1 MAHESNINPTV
12 LNPGDP
18 YAQDE
23 SLPTPGSYRN
33 YLSFCGYEPGDR
45 VSADV
50 YARAEAEFHVAT
62 QGWLAGTV
70 SLEVVRSY
78 LAPLGIQADPKHDRR
93 GLLSAPCVLPDS
105 VLADIAEDEVPDAGV
120 LVERVL
126 GDAFSAPSV
135 AVFAALAWAPW
146 MDGTRRAVDAWAVD
160 EKDRPLVQAMRVIDR
175 SPPCVFVDGVP
186 IIPLNPRMTPTAGPP
201 GCYVARAYL
210 VGSEW
215 HFSTRMDLPAV
226 PDCAALERR
235 VLVELWRV
243 RTKERRSGWE
253 DTLRQQPLMLYRA
266 AYEGAM
272 FAAKNQ
278 AQAATNR
285 GR

>member
-1 MAHESNINPTV
+1 MQ
-12 LNPGDP
+12 G
-18 YAQDE
+18 
-23 SLPTPGSYRN
+23 GSYGN
-33 YLSFCGYEPGDR
+33 YLAFCGYEPQDR
-45 VSADV
+45 VSIDV
-50 YARAEAEFHVAT
+50 YKRLESEFHVAT

-70 SLEVVRSY
+70 SLDVVRSF
-78 LAPLGIQADPKHDRR
+78 LAPLGIQPEPKHDRR

-120 LVERVL
+120 CAERVT
-126 GDAFSAPSV
+126 GDSFSGPSM
-135 AVFAALAWAPW
+135 AAFAALAWVRW
-146 MDGTRRAVDAWAVD
+146 MDGSRRAVDAWAED
-160 EKDRPLVQAMRVIDR
+160 ELERPLVQAMRVIDR
-175 SPPCVFVDGVP
+175 SPPCVYLDGAP
-186 IIPLNPRMTPTAGPP
+186 IIPLNPRMTPTSGPP

-226 PDCAALERR
+226 PSYSALERR
-235 VLVELWRV
+235 ILVELWRV

-266 AYEGAM
+266 AYEGAQV
-272 FAAKNQ
+272 AL
-278 AQAATNR
+278 NR